1 VLALKQWSYLI
12 FFSLIV
18 FLATD
23 TSYAAGII
31 ARIQQAKRAKQ
42 MQGMTPEQYQQYQAY
57 QEQQQGDQAQSQ
69 PAPVPLTYQQIVDQ
83 RNQAIAQAIRDAH
96 NKSIT
101 SGSLPGANNVVLS
114 STDQQKAAY
123 AGVGP
128 MPGDSN
134 QAPSPTDQVK
144 DTVDLAEVWKKLD
157 VKSTIWT
164 ALVDDQSKVLTVAE
178 YIDRFQKQGVKITA
192 PPLHYVQMID
202 QITTQN
208 PGMLNRPFGDLVQMV
223 AIVEYDFDNGM
234 NKDELAKKVLGE
246 AGYEA
251 NKQRFTQ
258 QQQQH

>member
-1 VLALKQWSYLI
+1 MLALKQWSYLI

-114 STDQQKAAY
+114 
-123 AGVGP
+123 
-128 MPGDSN
+128 
-134 QAPSPTDQVK
+134 
-144 DTVDLAEVWKKLD
+144 
-157 VKSTIWT
+157 
-164 ALVDDQSKVLTVAE
+164 
-178 YIDRFQKQGVKITA
+178 
-192 PPLHYVQMID
+192 
-202 QITTQN
+202 
-208 PGMLNRPFGDLVQMV
+208 
-223 AIVEYDFDNGM
+223 
-234 NKDELAKKVLGE
+234 
-246 AGYEA
+246 
-251 NKQRFTQ
+251 
-258 QQQQH
+258 